1 MHWLAIHCPTLPLDC
16 ILRRWPD
23 GIDPALAVTGLDG
36 SRRFIAVVTHAAQLG
51 GVFAGQAVAT
61 SLAMRP
67 DLILV
72 ARNLEDERQAL
83 AEAALAAL
91 HFTPIVSLRVS
102 GLVMEISASLKL
114 FGGRRALKKD
124 IVAALR
130 MQGLE
135 IAMAEAPTPHGAWL
149 LAKNVAVQQKPTRHD
164 SFAAALDALP
174 IAHLDST
181 RDDLDRFD
189 GIGCRTLADLRR
201 LPEKGLARRFGV
213 ALLDEMARASGDKPD
228 PQIVFVAPT
237 RFDARIELM
246 ARVESAEALVFA
258 AQRLLAQLAGWLTAR
273 RAAVRGFTLVL
284 HHDRW
289 TRDAIAPTAL
299 TISLATPGNDAVRL
313 TALVRERLS
322 RLELKAPVL
331 ELALEAPTIVDE
343 RESEGTLF
351 PAREHAVETLA
362 RLIEKLTARLGP
374 DAMMRIERV
383 ADHRPERAYRE
394 VRGDMRGNNVQAD
407 AAWLDGG
414 SSSKA
419 TSGHGSRRVKAR
431 GTPPRSKAS
440 AGQPMAASCTVGP
453 RPSWLLSEPRRLAVR
468 AHRPVLDSSL
478 DLLAGPERIE
488 AGWWDDAPITRDY
501 FIAENAAGLLLW
513 VYRERLP
520 ATGKALWYLQGLF
533 G

>member
-23 GIDPALAVTGLDG
+23 GIAPALAITDLDG
-36 SRRFIAVVTHAAQLG
+36 SRRFIAVATHAAQSR

-61 SLAMRP
+61 SLALLP

-72 ARNLEDERQAL
+72 ARNPEGERQAL

-91 HFTPIVSLRVS
+91 RFTPIVSLRAS

-124 IVAALR
+124 IVAAMR
-130 MQGLE
+130 MQALE
-135 IAMAEAPTPHGAWL
+135 IAIAEAPTPHGAWL
-149 LAKNVAVQQKPTRHD
+149 LAKNAAVQERPARHA
-164 SFAAALDALP
+164 SFAAALDTLP
-174 IAHLDST
+174 IAHLEST
-181 RDDLDRFD
+181 RDDRDRFD

-213 ALLDEMARASGDKPD
+213 ALLDEMARASGDRPD
-228 PQIVFVAPT
+228 PQIVFEAPS

-258 AQRLLAQLAGWLTAR
+258 AQRLLVQLAGWLTAR
-273 RAAVRGFTLVL
+273 RAAVRDFTLVL

-289 TRDAIAPTAL
+289 TKDAIAPTAL
-299 TISLATPGNDAVRL
+299 TIALATPGNDAARL

-351 PAREHAVETLA
+351 PAREQATETLA

-394 VRGDMRGNNVQAD
+394 VRGDMRGNVQAD

-419 TSGHGSRRVKAR
+419 TSGHGSRRVNAR
-431 GTPPRSKAS
+431 GTAPRSKTR

-453 RPSWLLSEPRRLAVR
+453 RPSWLLSEPRMLAVR

-488 AGWWDDAPITRDY
+488 TGWWDDAPITRDY
-501 FIAENAAGLLLW
+501 FIAENAAGRLLW